1 LLFKKYNISS
11 GHFYKLTFSLILIS
25 ILSTSDILAQD
36 WRLSAGYSI
45 QRFGLEITPNPDY
58 LGDIGF
64 TQKGVLDV
72 ELEKYFARH
81 IYLSGK
87 GGVLVN
93 NSESI
98 FHGGPIDFNRTSL
111 GLNLGLQMNRFGLYT
126 GVHGSYSWNFRF
138 RGYSTDDY
146 DSTIYWI
153 GSHNN
158 SELFSG
164 GFTVGAKYYLL
175 SYFRFHAEVKSHHYT
190 EHTIRPSEESPYI
203 STASQ
208 IDFRPVTFSLGLSL
222 SIPWNSKQ
230 KSEEYKTRAGS
241 SPLMSVSGLQ
251 FQSPMTNSVITSPF
265 GYRWGRQH
273 EGIDLDANRGD
284 DVLAAADGVVEET
297 STTASYGR
305 KIVVRHGREYTTV
318 YAHLNRI
325 LVKEGD
331 RVRRGQVIGEAG
343 SSGVVTGVHLHFEIR
358 RNGEPIDPQNY
369 IRF

>member
-1 LLFKKYNISS
+1 MQFKKYNIST
-11 GHFYKLTFSLILIS
+11 GNYCKLTFSLILIFVIS
-25 ILSTSDILAQD
+25 FSDVLAQD

-72 ELEKYFARH
+72 ELERYFARH

-98 FHGGPIDFNRTSL
+98 FHGGPIDFNRASL
-111 GLNLGLQMNRFGLYT
+111 GLNLGLQLNRFGIYT
-126 GVHGSYSWNFRF
+126 GVHGAYTWNFRF
-138 RGYSTDDY
+138 RSYSTDDY
-146 DSTIYWI
+146 DPSNYWI
-153 GSHNN
+153 KSQNIA
-158 SELFSG
+158 EVFSG

-175 SYFRFHAEVKSHHYT
+175 NYFRFHAEVKSHHYSK
-190 EHTIRPSEESPYI
+190 HTIRPSEDSSYI
-203 STASQ
+203 PTTSAIQ
-208 IDFRPVTFSLGLSL
+208 FRPVTFSLGFSV
-222 SIPWNSKQ
+222 SVPWHSEQ
-230 KSEEYKTRAGS
+230 KSEEYRTRAGS

-251 FQSPMTNSVITSPF
+251 FQSPMSNNVITSPF
-265 GYRWGRQH
+265 GYRWGRAH

-284 DVLAAADGVVEET
+284 EVLAAADGVVEET

-305 KIVVRHGREYTTV
+305 KIVIRHGREYTTV
-318 YAHLNRI
+318 YAHLHRF

-331 RVRRGQVIGEAG
+331 RVRRGQVIGQAG
-343 SSGVVTGVHLHFEIR
+343 SSGNVTGVHLHFEVR
-358 RNGEPIDPQNY
+358 RNGEPMDPQDY